1 MLPLADDNPTQ
12 SYPVVNHLLIAANIG
27 VFIWTLASGLFAND
41 TEMNRYCFVPDRF
54 LGHVSI
60 QEFSTFFSAMFLHAG
75 FAHLIGNMW
84 YLYIFGDNVEDRMG
98 KENYLL
104 FYLSCGV
111 LAALTHILVYPTSS
125 IPSLGASGAIS
136 GVLAA
141 YLLLFPGAQVTTWI
155 TWFFRPKLPAWVLIG
170 VFFAMNCVN
179 GLFGQDNQV
188 GWFAHI
194 GGFLGGML
202 LLKLVMRHA
211 EKPGNSAEVDI
222 SQNSLPLMATV
233 VIALYGIGVVGY
245 AIYPHLNLTGKTSQT
260 ETNVPGTK
268 STAKAPA
275 LAGSGKKVVP
285 TTTRTTSAGKKQ
297 HPDSHKIPDKISDKT
312 HHKVGSQPKPK
323 AKGPSEKSPH

>member
-1 MLPLADDNPTQ
+1 MLPIADDNPTQ

-41 TEMNRYCFVPDRF
+41 AEMNRYCFVPNRF

-60 QEFSTFFSAMFLHAG
+60 QEFSTFFSAMFMHAG

-125 IPSLGASGAIS
+125 IPSLGASGAIA

-155 TWFFRPKLPAWVLIG
+155 TWYFRPKLPAWVLIG
-170 VFFAMNCVN
+170 VFFAMNCIN

-211 EKPGNSAEVDI
+211 EKPGDSAEVDI

-245 AIYPHLNLTGKTSQT
+245 AIYPHLNLTGKTTQT
-260 ETNVPGTK
+260 DPNLP
-268 STAKAPA
+268 TAKTTAVA
-275 LAGSGKKVVP
+275 ASAKKVVP
-285 TTTRTTSAGKKQ
+285 TTTKTSSSSRGQKPQA
-297 HPDSHKIPDKISDKT
+297 DSHKTPHKT
-312 HHKVGSQPKPK
+312 HHKTNSQPKPK

>member
-1 MLPLADDNPTQ
+1 MLPLADDNPTK
-12 SYPVVNHLLIAANIG
+12 SYPIVNHLLITANIG

-41 TEMNRYCFVPDRF
+41 AEMNRYCFVPNRF

-60 QEFSTFFSAMFLHAG
+60 QEFSTFFSAMFMHAG

-125 IPSLGASGAIS
+125 IPSLGASGAIA

-170 VFFAMNCVN
+170 VFFAMNCIN
-179 GLFGQDNQV
+179 GLLGEDNQV

-194 GGFLGGML
+194 GGFLGGIL

-211 EKPGNSAEVDI
+211 EEPGNSAEVDI

-245 AIYPHLNLTGKTSQT
+245 AIYPHLNLTGKTTQT
-260 ETNVPGTK
+260 ETNGPITK
-268 STAKAPA
+268 SATKTTAV
-275 LAGSGKKVVP
+275 AGSAKKVVP
-285 TTTRTTSAGKKQ
+285 TTTKTTSSSSRGKKP
-297 HPDSHKIPDKISDKT
+297 HPDSHKIPHKT
-312 HHKVGSQPKPK
+312 HHKVSSQPNSK
-323 AKGPSEKSPH
+323 AKGTSEKSPH

>member
-1 MLPLADDNPTQ
+1 MLPLADDNPTK
-12 SYPVVNHLLIAANIG
+12 SYPIVNHLLITANIG

-41 TEMNRYCFVPDRF
+41 AEMNRYCFVPNRF

-60 QEFSTFFSAMFLHAG
+60 QEFSTFFSAMFMHAG

-125 IPSLGASGAIS
+125 IPSLGASGAIA

-170 VFFAMNCVN
+170 VFFAMNCIN
-179 GLFGQDNQV
+179 GLLGEDNQV

-194 GGFLGGML
+194 GGFLGGIL

-211 EKPGNSAEVDI
+211 EEPGNNPAADI

-245 AIYPHLNLTGKTSQT
+245 AIYPHLNLTGKPSQASAKLPSSKT
-260 ETNVPGTK
+260 ATAATTKKAPSAAVNEPKEMQKVHTRAHKAQKKITHKDIHKETNKNSATK
-268 STAKAPA
+268 VS
-275 LAGSGKKVVP
+275 
-285 TTTRTTSAGKKQ
+285 
-297 HPDSHKIPDKISDKT
+297 SHN
-312 HHKVGSQPKPK
+312 HHNQP
-323 AKGPSEKSPH
+323 

>member
-12 SYPVVNHLLIAANIG
+12 SYPIVNHLLIAANIG

-41 TEMNRYCFVPDRF
+41 VELNRYCFVPKRF

-60 QEFSTFFSAMFLHAG
+60 QEFSTFFSAMFMHAG

-125 IPSLGASGAIS
+125 IPSLGASGAIA

-155 TWFFRPKLPAWVLIG
+155 TWYFRPKLPAWVLIG
-170 VFFAMNCVN
+170 VFFAMNCIN

-211 EKPGNSAEVDI
+211 EKPGDSAEVDI

-245 AIYPHLNLTGKTSQT
+245 AIYPHLNLTGKTTQT
-260 ETNVPGTK
+260 ETNLP
-268 STAKAPA
+268 TAKTTAVPA
-275 LAGSGKKVVP
+275 SAKKVVP
-285 TTTRTTSAGKKQ
+285 TTTKTSSSSRGQKP
-297 HPDSHKIPDKISDKT
+297 HPDSHKIPHKT
-312 HHKVGSQPKPK
+312 HHKVSSQPKPK

>member
-1 MLPLADDNPTQ
+1 VLPLADDNPTR
-12 SYPVVNHLLIAANIG
+12 SYPIVNHLLIAANIG

-41 TEMNRYCFVPDRF
+41 AEMNRYCFVPNRF

-60 QEFSTFFSAMFLHAG
+60 QEFSTFFSAMFMHAG

-125 IPSLGASGAIS
+125 IPSLGASGAIA

-170 VFFAMNCVN
+170 VFFAMNCIN
-179 GLFGQDNQV
+179 GLLGEDNQV

-194 GGFLGGML
+194 GGFLGGIL

-211 EKPGNSAEVDI
+211 EKPGDSAEVDI

-245 AIYPHLNLTGKTSQT
+245 AIYPHLNLTGKTTQT
-260 ETNVPGTK
+260 ETNGPSTK
-268 STAKAPA
+268 SAEKTTAV
-275 LAGSGKKVVP
+275 AGSAKKVVP
-285 TTTRTTSAGKKQ
+285 TTTKTSSAGKKP
-297 HPDSHKIPDKISDKT
+297 HPDSQKIPHKIPHKT
-312 HHKVGSQPKPK
+312 HHKVSSQPKPK

>member
-1 MLPLADDNPTQ
+1 VLPLADDNPTR
-12 SYPVVNHLLIAANIG
+12 SYPIVNHLLIAANIG

-41 TEMNRYCFVPDRF
+41 AEMNRYCFVPNRF

-60 QEFSTFFSAMFLHAG
+60 QEFSTFFSAMFMHAG

-125 IPSLGASGAIS
+125 IPSLGASGAIA

-170 VFFAMNCVN
+170 VFFAMNCIN
-179 GLFGQDNQV
+179 GLLGEDNQV

-194 GGFLGGML
+194 GGFLGGIL

-211 EKPGNSAEVDI
+211 EKPGDSAEVDI

-245 AIYPHLNLTGKTSQT
+245 AIYPHLNLTGKTTQT
-260 ETNVPGTK
+260 ETNVPTTK
-268 STAKAPA
+268 TTAV
-275 LAGSGKKVVP
+275 AGSAKKVVP
-285 TTTRTTSAGKKQ
+285 TTTKTSSAGKKP
-297 HPDSHKIPDKISDKT
+297 HPDSQKIPHKT
-312 HHKVGSQPKPK
+312 HHKVISQPKPK